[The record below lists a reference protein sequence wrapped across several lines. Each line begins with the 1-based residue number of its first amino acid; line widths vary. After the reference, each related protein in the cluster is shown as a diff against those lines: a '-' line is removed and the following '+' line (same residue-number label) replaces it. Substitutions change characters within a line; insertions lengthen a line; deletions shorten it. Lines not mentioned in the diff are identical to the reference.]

1 MFGGPGEGVPGRR
14 YEIQLHD
21 VEGAH
26 YPTGS
31 LYGFKRAMYPRIE
44 PEQWWLFQLR
54 VKDTTCLV
62 RVNGDTVL
70 EYDGLELP
78 AAGPIALQAHDPG
91 RWTEYK
97 HIHVRRI

>member
-1 MFGGPGEGVPGRR
+1 MPGRR

-31 LYGFKRAMYPRIE
+31 LYSVKRAIYPRIE

-54 VKDTTCLV
+54 VKDNTFVV
-62 RVNGDTVL
+62 RFNGDTVL
-70 EYDGLELP
+70 EYDRLEFP
-78 AAGPIALQAHDPG
+78 TAAGRSPC
-91 RWTEYK
+91 
-97 HIHVRRI
+97 RRTATAAGLSTNK